1 MFAWFIKQLTHKQ
14 ITIFMKKVLFALC
27 ILAISSAAYSQKGNN
42 QIGVGVDAGLPLG
55 DFGDFASFGIGGYV
69 KGLYGIGEAGQ
80 ITLTTGY
87 TSYSAKKAVK
97 DAYAADKVTSSI
109 IPVLAGY
116 RHNFSGF
123 YVEPQVGYGSYASKI
138 KGGPLDGSGSSGAFT
153 YALGVGFAKSGFDGG
168 VRYQGASKDGSTTS
182 LVGIHVGY
190 NFSLGESSK

>member
-1 MFAWFIKQLTHKQ
+1 
-14 ITIFMKKVLFALC
+14 MKKVLFALC

-55 DFGDFASFGIGGYV
+55 DFGDSYSFGIGGYV

-87 TSYSAKKAVK
+87 TTYSAKKEIK
-97 DAYAADKVTSSI
+97 DALGLDKLSANI
-109 IPVLAGY
+109 IPILAGY

-123 YVEPQVGYGSYASKI
+123 YVEPQVGYGSYGSKAKANGNSAS
-138 KGGPLDGSGSSGAFT
+138 SSSGAFT
-153 YALGVGFAKSGFDGG
+153 YALGLGFAKSGFDGG

-182 LVGIHVGY
+182 LIGIHVGY
-190 NFSLGESSK
+190 NFSLGESSKK